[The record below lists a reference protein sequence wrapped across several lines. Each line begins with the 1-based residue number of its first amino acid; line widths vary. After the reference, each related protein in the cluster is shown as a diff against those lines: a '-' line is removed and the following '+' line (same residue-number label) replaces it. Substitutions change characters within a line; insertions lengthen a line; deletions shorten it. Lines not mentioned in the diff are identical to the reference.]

1 MDVVRE
7 RKKCFER
14 YFSSE
19 VERRQV
25 NEEYAIFSAS
35 MEDFSSSDSI
45 NDRWY
50 MSPIKWWII
59 HGTSAPLLQSI
70 ALKLLGQPCSSSCCE
85 RNWSTYNFIHSMKRN
100 KLTPQRAED
109 LVYVHNNL
117 RLLSKR
123 SPKYNEDESK
133 MWDIGGDDFDSMDI
147 ENAGILE
154 IANLSLDEPELE
166 AMLFDSEGNAS
177 L

>member
-1 MDVVRE
+1 M
-7 RKKCFER
+7 
-14 YFSSE
+14 
-19 VERRQV
+19 
-25 NEEYAIFSAS
+25 
-35 MEDFSSSDSI
+35 
-45 NDRWY
+45 
-50 MSPIKWWII
+50 
-59 HGTSAPLLQSI
+59 LQSI

-117 RLLSKR
+117 RLLSRR
-123 SPKYNEDESK
+123 SPNYNEDESK
-133 MWDIGGDDFDSMDI
+133 MWDIRDDGFDSMDI

-154 IANLSLDEPELE
+154 IADLSLDEPELE
-166 AMLFDSEGNAS
+166 AILFDSEGNAS